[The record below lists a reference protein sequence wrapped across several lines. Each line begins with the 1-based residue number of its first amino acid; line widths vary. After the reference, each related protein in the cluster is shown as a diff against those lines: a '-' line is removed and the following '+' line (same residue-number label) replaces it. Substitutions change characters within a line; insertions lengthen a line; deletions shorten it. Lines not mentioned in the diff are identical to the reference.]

1 MCIII
6 QQKINLLKFF
16 LSTGKKVFSHVLY
29 ISYRMEKNMQLA
41 IGKELDSHDKIYKP
55 DFNSKSGRELLA
67 FYLQTKFKQIF
78 LFDKKQPTPI
88 INNIHPD
95 FINKFTR
102 RIINKPTKRLLIG
115 VTGESASG
123 KSTICHEIKN
133 VIEQLSMPVTVL
145 STDNYFN
152 DISVLINQYGSFD
165 NLRDNGYDVDAP
177 SSFQLDI
184 LRSDLED
191 LSDGLDIKAPM
202 YLPNGTGVSMP
213 KALDVPSKKII
224 VVEGIATMYENVKD
238 IFDIKIYVETENNL
252 RKNRFMNRAVEER
265 NQSKE
270 NAQKHWNYIS
280 KAGERYVKP
289 FRREA
294 DIVINGNSD
303 LKYFAQML
311 EYIYE
316 ITQFQG

>member
-1 MCIII
+1 
-6 QQKINLLKFF
+6 
-16 LSTGKKVFSHVLY
+16 
-29 ISYRMEKNMQLA
+29 MQLV
-41 IGKELDSHDKIYKP
+41 IGKELNSNDKIYKP

-78 LFDKKQPTPI
+78 LFDKKQETPI

-95 FINKFTR
+95 FINKFTK
-102 RIINKPTKRLLIG
+102 RIISNPTKRLLIG

-133 VIEQLSMPVTVL
+133 VIEQLSMPVTIL

-152 DISVLINQYGSFD
+152 DISVLINKYGSFD

-177 SSFQLDI
+177 TSFQLDI

-213 KALDVPSKKII
+213 KAIDVKSQKII
-224 VVEGIATMYENVKD
+224 VVEGIATMYDDVKD
-238 IFDIKIYVETENNL
+238 IFDIKIYVETENEL
-252 RKNRFMNRAVEER
+252 RKSRFMNRAVEER

-270 NAQKHWNYIS
+270 NAQKHWNYIAQ
-280 KAGERYVKP
+280 AGERYVKP
-289 FRREA
+289 FRKEA
-294 DIVINGNSD
+294 DLVINGNSD

-316 ITQFQG
+316 ITRFETAEEETV

>member
-1 MCIII
+1 M
-6 QQKINLLKFF
+6 QQL
-16 LSTGKKVFSHVLY
+16 T
-29 ISYRMEKNMQLA
+29 
-41 IGKELDSHDKIYKP
+41 IGKELNSNDKIYKP

-67 FYLQTKFKQIF
+67 FYLQTKFRQIF
-78 LFDKKQPTPI
+78 LYDKKQETPI
-88 INNIHPD
+88 INQVNPD
-95 FINKFTR
+95 FIDKFSR
-102 RIINKPTKRLLIG
+102 RLINKPTKRLLIG

-152 DISVLINQYGSFD
+152 DISALINKYGSFD

-177 SSFQLDI
+177 TSFQLDT

-213 KALDVPSKKII
+213 KALDVNSQKII
-224 VVEGIATMYENVKD
+224 VVEGIATMYESVKD
-238 IFDIKIYVETENNL
+238 VFDIKIYVEIENDL
-252 RKNRFMNRAVEER
+252 RKSRFMSRAVEER
-265 NQSKE
+265 NQSID
-270 NAQKHWNYIS
+270 NAEKHWSYIAE
-280 KAGERYVKP
+280 AGEKYVKP
-289 FRREA
+289 FRKDA
-294 DIVINGNSD
+294 DLVINGNSD

-311 EYIYE
+311 EYIHE
-316 ITQFQG
+316 ITNNFQG